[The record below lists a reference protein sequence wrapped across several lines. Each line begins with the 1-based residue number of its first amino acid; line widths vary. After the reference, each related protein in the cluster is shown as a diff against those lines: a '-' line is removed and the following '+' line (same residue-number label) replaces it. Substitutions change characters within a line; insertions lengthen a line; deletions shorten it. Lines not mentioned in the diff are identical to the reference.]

1 MNLDSSI
8 AQMARHAQAIQGL
21 AQDVTPEQARWK
33 ASPDSWSLLEV
44 INHLYDEECEDFRV
58 RLKHILDQIP
68 GLPPPIDPQG
78 WATARRYNE
87 RDLGDSLAQFV
98 RERDSSLAWLR
109 TLGTSDWDAGID
121 APFGRITA
129 GDMLAAWVAHD
140 LLHLRQL
147 IELRYSYHQ
156 LTAHPYRIAYAGEW

>member
-1 MNLDSSI
+1 MNLESCI

-21 AQDVTPEQARWK
+21 AGDVTPEQARWK

-58 RLKHILDQIP
+58 RLKHILDQAP

-78 WATARRYNE
+78 WVTARRYNE
-87 RDLGDSLAQFV
+87 RDLGESLAQYI
-98 RERDSSLAWLR
+98 RERDASLAWLR
-109 TLGTSDWDAGID
+109 TLDAPDWDAGVD

-147 IELRYSYHQ
+147 IELRYSYHRQ
-156 LTAHPYRIAYAGEW
+156 TAQPYHVAYAGQW